1 MIHLPYVPRNPRF
14 QGILASL
21 TLVDAMPFPN
31 LLATDVFVNV
41 NVNTLEIL
49 SRDVDENVK
58 FIETVLQHWLVKIIS
73 ASIPVIGEFVA
84 SMLSAEYKI
93 TMQFALASQD
103 TLAILSTAAILVSTI
118 DKLLT

>member
-58 FIETVLQHWLVKIIS
+58 FIETVLRPWLVKIIS

-103 TLAILSTAAILVSTI
+103 TLAIHSTAAILVSTI
-118 DKLLT
+118 E